1 MKYAMSVKPRHPSYP
16 IRETYS
22 YLCPMNLQPILDNLK
37 ITALN
42 QMQQAAIEATKKGS
56 DIVVLAPT
64 GSGKTLAFL
73 LPVLNNLEAN
83 KRGVQCLVL
92 VPSRE
97 LALQIEQVFK
107 QMGTGFKVTCCYGG
121 HPVKTERNN
130 LEQPPAILIGTPG
143 RIAYHLRHQNFD
155 ESTITT
161 LVLDEFDKALEFG
174 FTQDMSTII
183 GSLLSL
189 KQRMLTSA
197 TAMDEIPAFTGL
209 HHPIEIDFLKDVQI
223 APDLKLKKVQTTAED
238 KLDTLFELI
247 CKIGS
252 KTTLIFCNHR
262 ETVDRISDLLIDKDL
277 AHDIFHGGMEQDER
291 ERALLKFRNGSIKI
305 LITTDLAAR
314 GLDIPEVEYII
325 HYQLPYTEDAF
336 LHRNGRTARMNAKG
350 TAYLI
355 LADDEKYPF
364 LKADIETEKLK
375 GPYKLPQD
383 SIWQTLYI
391 SAGKKDKVNKIDI
404 VGLLLKKGGLDKED
418 VGLIE
423 VKDQAA
429 YVAVK
434 RKLVPSIIAKLANE
448 KIKNKK
454 VKIET
459 AM

>member
-1 MKYAMSVKPRHPSYP
+1 MVEK
-16 IRETYS
+16 
-22 YLCPMNLQPILDNLK
+22 ILEKLK
-37 ITALN
+37 ITSLN
-42 QMQQAAIEATKKGS
+42 EMQQASLAATGKGS
-56 DIVVLAPT
+56 DVVLLAPT
-64 GSGKTLAFL
+64 GSGKTLGFL
-73 LPVLNNLEAN
+73 FPLLNNLNADV
-83 KRGVQCLVL
+83 KGVQALVL

-107 QMGTGFKVTCCYGG
+107 QMGTGFKVNCCYGG

-130 LEQPPAILIGTPG
+130 LEQPPAVLIGTPG
-143 RIAYHLRHQNFD
+143 RIAYHLRHENFD
-155 ESTITT
+155 ESPIHT

-174 FTQDMSTII
+174 FQQDMAYII
-183 GSLLSL
+183 AKLLSL
-189 KQRMLTSA
+189 KQRILTSA
-197 TAMDEIPAFTGL
+197 TAMDQIPDFTGVKK
-209 HHPIEIDFLKDVQI
+209 PVEIDFLKDVKV
-223 APDLKLKKVQTTAED
+223 APDLKLKKVLTTAAD
-238 KLDTLFELI
+238 KLDTLFQLI
-247 CKIGS
+247 CKIGN

-305 LITTDLAAR
+305 LITTDLASR

-350 TAYLI
+350 TAYLVI
-355 LADDEKYPF
+355 ADDEKYPF
-364 LKADIETEKLK
+364 LKADIETENLK
-375 GPYKLPQD
+375 GSFALPKD
-383 SIWQTLYI
+383 SQWQTLYI
-391 SAGKKDKVNKIDI
+391 AAGKKDKVNKIDI
-404 VGLLLKKGGLDKED
+404 VGLLLKKGGLEKDD

-423 VKDQAA
+423 VKDTAS

-434 RKLVPSIIAKLANE
+434 RNMVGRVLAALNNE

-454 VKIET
+454 VKIEV

>member
-1 MKYAMSVKPRHPSYP
+1 MMVEKV
-16 IRETYS
+16 
-22 YLCPMNLQPILDNLK
+22 LGNLK
-37 ITALN
+37 IASLN
-42 QMQQAAIEATKKGS
+42 EMQQAAIAATDKGK
-56 DIVVLAPT
+56 DVVLLAPT
-64 GSGKTLAFL
+64 GSGKTLGFL
-73 LPVLNNLEAN
+73 LPVLKNLNAAT
-83 KRGVQCLVL
+83 KGVQALVL

-107 QMGTGFKVTCCYGG
+107 QMGTGFKVNCCYGG

-130 LEQPPAILIGTPG
+130 FEQPPAVLIGTPG
-143 RIAYHLRHQNFD
+143 RIAYHLRKENFD
-155 ESTITT
+155 ESSITT

-174 FTQDMSTII
+174 FQEDMAYII
-183 GSLLSL
+183 GNLRSL

-197 TAMDEIPAFTGL
+197 TQMEAIPDFTGL
-209 HHPIEIDFLKDVQI
+209 KSPVEINFLKDVKV
-223 APDLKLKKVQTTAED
+223 APDLKLKKVMTTAED

-247 CKIGS
+247 CKIGN
-252 KTTLIFCNHR
+252 KTTLLFCNHR

-305 LITTDLAAR
+305 LITTDLASR

-350 TAYLI
+350 TAYLMMTEE
-355 LADDEKYPF
+355 DKYPF
-364 LKADIETEKLK
+364 LKSDIEVEKLK
-375 GPYKLPQD
+375 GNYQLPKD
-383 SIWQTLYI
+383 SQWQTLYI
-391 SAGKKDKVNKIDI
+391 AAGKKDKVNKIDI
-404 VGLLLKKGGLDKED
+404 VGLLLKKGGLEKDD

-423 VKDQAA
+423 VKDQSS

-434 RKLVPSIIAKLANE
+434 RNMVHKVLAALANE

-454 VKIET
+454 VKIEV

>member
-1 MKYAMSVKPRHPSYP
+1 MVEK
-16 IRETYS
+16 
-22 YLCPMNLQPILDNLK
+22 ILEKLK
-37 ITALN
+37 ITSLN
-42 QMQQAAIEATKKGS
+42 EMQQASLAATGKGS
-56 DIVVLAPT
+56 DVVLLAPT
-64 GSGKTLAFL
+64 GSGKTLGFL
-73 LPVLNNLEAN
+73 FPLLNNLNADV
-83 KRGVQCLVL
+83 KGVQALVL

-107 QMGTGFKVTCCYGG
+107 QMGTGFKVNCCYGG

-130 LEQPPAILIGTPG
+130 LEQPPAVLIGTPG
-143 RIAYHLRHQNFD
+143 RIAYHLRHENFD
-155 ESTITT
+155 ESPIHT

-174 FTQDMSTII
+174 FQQDMAYII
-183 GSLLSL
+183 AKLLSL
-189 KQRMLTSA
+189 KQRILTSA
-197 TAMDEIPAFTGL
+197 TAMEQIPDFTGVKK
-209 HHPIEIDFLKDVQI
+209 PVEIDFLKDVKV
-223 APDLKLKKVQTTAED
+223 APDLKLKKVLTTAAD
-238 KLDTLFELI
+238 KLDTLFQLI
-247 CKIGS
+247 CKIGN

-305 LITTDLAAR
+305 LITTDLASR

-350 TAYLI
+350 TAYLVI
-355 LADDEKYPF
+355 ADDEKYPF
-364 LKADIETEKLK
+364 LKADIETENLK
-375 GPYKLPQD
+375 GNFALPKD
-383 SIWQTLYI
+383 SQWQTLYI
-391 SAGKKDKVNKIDI
+391 AAGKKDKVNKIDI
-404 VGLLLKKGGLDKED
+404 VGLLLKKGGLEKDD

-423 VKDQAA
+423 VKDTAS

-434 RKLVPSIIAKLANE
+434 RNMVGRILSALANE

-454 VKIET
+454 VKIEV

>member
-1 MKYAMSVKPRHPSYP
+1 MM
-16 IRETYS
+16 
-22 YLCPMNLQPILDNLK
+22 LQPILDNLK

-42 QMQQAAIEATKKGS
+42 PMQEAAISATKKGN
-56 DIVVLAPT
+56 DIMVLAPT

-73 LPVLNNLEAN
+73 LPVLNNLD
-83 KRGVQCLVL
+83 KSSKGVQCLIL

-107 QMGTGFKVTCCYGG
+107 QMGTGFKVNCCYGG
-121 HPVKTERNN
+121 HAIKTERNN
-130 LEQPPAILIGTPG
+130 LEQPPAVLIGTPG

-155 ESTITT
+155 ESFVTT

-174 FTQDMSTII
+174 FQEDMSFII
-183 GSLLSL
+183 KALLSL
-189 KQRMLTSA
+189 KHRILTSA
-197 TAMDEIPAFTGL
+197 TAMQEIPAFAGL
-209 HHPIEIDFLKDVQI
+209 KNHTNIDFLKDAAI

-238 KLDTLFELI
+238 KLDTLFQLI

-305 LITTDLAAR
+305 LITTDLASR

-364 LKADIETEKLK
+364 LKSDIETETLK
-375 GPYKLPQD
+375 AKYQLPKD
-383 SIWQTLYI
+383 SDWQTLYI

-404 VGLLLKKGGLDKED
+404 VGMLLKKGGLQKDD

-423 VKDQAA
+423 VKDQAS

-434 RKLVPSIIAKLANE
+434 RKLVPQVLKALANE
-448 KIKNKK
+448 RVKNKK

>member
-1 MKYAMSVKPRHPSYP
+1 
-16 IRETYS
+16 
-22 YLCPMNLQPILDNLK
+22 
-37 ITALN
+37 
-42 QMQQAAIEATKKGS
+42 MQHAAIAAAEKGR
-56 DIVVLAPT
+56 DVVLLAPT

-73 LPVLNNLEAN
+73 LPLLKNINAN
-83 KRGVQCLVL
+83 TPGVQALIL

-97 LALQIEQVFK
+97 LALQIEQVFR
-107 QMGTGFKVTCCYGG
+107 QMGTGLKVNCCYGG

-130 LEQPPAILIGTPG
+130 FAQAPAVLIGTPG
-143 RIAYHLRHQNFD
+143 RIAYHLRHENFD
-155 ESTITT
+155 ESTISS

-174 FTQDMSTII
+174 FQEDMSYII
-183 GSLLSL
+183 HKLLSL
-189 KQRMLTSA
+189 KQRLLTSA
-197 TAMDEIPAFTGL
+197 TQMESIPEFTGVQD
-209 HHPIEIDFLKDVQI
+209 PMEIDFLKDTKV
-223 APDLKLKKVQTTAED
+223 APDLKLMKVQTTAED
-238 KLDTLFELI
+238 KLETLFKLI

-262 ETVDRISDLLIDKDL
+262 ETVDRISDLLIDMDL

-364 LKADIETEKLK
+364 LKENIETETLK
-375 GPYKLPQD
+375 ASYPLPKD
-383 SIWQTLYI
+383 SEWQTLYI
-391 SAGKKDKVNKIDI
+391 AAGKKDKVNKIDI
-404 VGLLLKKGGLDKED
+404 VGLLLKKGGLNKED

-423 VKDQAA
+423 VKDQTS
-429 YVAVK
+429 YVAIK
-434 RKLVPSIIAKLANE
+434 RKMVEQVLSTLAQE
-448 KIKNKK
+448 RIKNKK
-454 VKIET
+454 VKIEV

>member
-1 MKYAMSVKPRHPSYP
+1 MMVEK
-16 IRETYS
+16 
-22 YLCPMNLQPILDNLK
+22 ILEKLK
-37 ITALN
+37 ITSLN
-42 QMQQAAIEATKKGS
+42 EMQQASLAATGKGS
-56 DIVVLAPT
+56 DVVLLAPT
-64 GSGKTLAFL
+64 GSGKTLGFL
-73 LPVLNNLEAN
+73 FPLLNNLNADV
-83 KRGVQCLVL
+83 KGVQALVL

-107 QMGTGFKVTCCYGG
+107 QMGTGFKVNCCYGG

-130 LEQPPAILIGTPG
+130 LEQPPAVLIGTPG
-143 RIAYHLRHQNFD
+143 RIAYHLRHENFD
-155 ESTITT
+155 ESTIHT

-174 FTQDMSTII
+174 FQQDMAYII
-183 GSLLSL
+183 AKLLSL
-189 KQRMLTSA
+189 KQRILTSA
-197 TAMDEIPAFTGL
+197 TAMDQIPDFTGVKK
-209 HHPIEIDFLKDVQI
+209 PVEIDFLKDVKV
-223 APDLKLKKVQTTAED
+223 APDLKLKKVLTTAAD
-238 KLDTLFELI
+238 KLDTLFQLI
-247 CKIGS
+247 CKIGN

-305 LITTDLAAR
+305 LITTDLASR

-350 TAYLI
+350 TAYLVI
-355 LADDEKYPF
+355 ADDEKYPF
-364 LKADIETEKLK
+364 LKADIETENLK
-375 GPYKLPQD
+375 GNFDLPKD
-383 SIWQTLYI
+383 SQWQTLYI
-391 SAGKKDKVNKIDI
+391 AAGKKDKVNKIDI
-404 VGLLLKKGGLDKED
+404 VGLLLKKGGLEKDD

-423 VKDQAA
+423 VKDTAS

-434 RKLVPSIIAKLANE
+434 RKMVGRVLAALTNE

-454 VKIET
+454 VKIEV